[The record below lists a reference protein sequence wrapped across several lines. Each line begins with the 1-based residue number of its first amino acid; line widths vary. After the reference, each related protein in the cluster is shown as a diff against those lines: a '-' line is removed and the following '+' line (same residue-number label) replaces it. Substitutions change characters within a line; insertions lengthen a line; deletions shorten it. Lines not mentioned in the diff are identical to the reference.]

1 MAAVMAVGA
10 LLWYLKVRIDHN
22 ITGWKR
28 RQCELYGGE
37 RVSSPTMMSIVCW
50 HRSRLMGE
58 ERLDGTSDWL
68 HSPLK

>member
-1 MAAVMAVGA
+1 MAG
-10 LLWYLKVRIDHN
+10 R
-22 ITGWKR
+22 KR

-68 HSPLK
+68 HSPLE